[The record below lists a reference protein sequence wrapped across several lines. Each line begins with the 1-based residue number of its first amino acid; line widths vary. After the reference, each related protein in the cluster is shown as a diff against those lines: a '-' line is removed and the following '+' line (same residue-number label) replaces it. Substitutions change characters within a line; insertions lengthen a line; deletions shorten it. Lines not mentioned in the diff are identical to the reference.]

1 MASSASGGFSMFGGR
16 TEKWENAADLYT
28 QAANAF
34 RMQKQ
39 STFNPILSSQLRY
52 PSSHTL
58 TLPRSPAWLT
68 TRSIDREAGAAFE
81 KAAEIQ
87 KSKLSEPDDMANTLT
102 EAFKVYRKDSPED
115 AARCLTT
122 AIAHYTSKGSF
133 RRAATHQQNLG
144 EVYELE
150 LGDTARALQAYE
162 TAAQWFESDNAEALA
177 NKLYLKVADLA
188 ALEGDYAKSCQLFE
202 SVARSSLNSNLMRWS
217 VKDYFLK
224 AGICHLA
231 SGDLVATNRALQSYR
246 DMDNSFV
253 QTREHML
260 LQDLVEAVEKGE
272 QEMFADKLFQYDQLS
287 KLDKWKTTLLLKV
300 KNSIEEQGEDFS

>member
-1 MASSASGGFSMFGGR
+1 MFGGR
-16 TEKWENAADLYT
+16 AEKWESAADLYT

-39 STFNPILSSQLRY
+39 SKSHHPISHL
-52 PSSHTL
+52 PSHCFVSPYSDPS
-58 TLPRSPAWLT
+58 LPPT
-68 TRSIDREAGAAFE
+68 DCEAGAAFE
-81 KAAEIQ
+81 KAANIQ
-87 KSKLSEPDDMANTLT
+87 QSKLSEPDDMANTLT

-115 AARCLTT
+115 AARVLTA
-122 AIAHYTSKGSF
+122 AIAQYTAKGSF

-150 LGDTARALQAYE
+150 LNDPARALAAYE

-177 NKLYLKVADLA
+177 NKLYLKVADLS
-188 ALEGDYAKSCQLFE
+188 ALAGDYAKASQLFE
-202 SVARSSLNSNLMRWS
+202 TVAKSSLTSNLMRWS

-231 SGDLVATNRALQSYR
+231 AGDLVATARALQSYR

-253 QTREHML
+253 QTREHAL
-260 LQDLVEAVEKGE
+260 LQDLADAVEKGE
-272 QEMFADKLFQYDQLS
+272 QEAFADRLFQYDQLS
-287 KLDKWKTTLLLKV
+287 KLDRWKTTLLLKV
-300 KNSIEEQGEDFS
+300 KNAIEEQGEDFS

>member
-1 MASSASGGFSMFGGR
+1 MFGGR
-16 TEKWENAADLYT
+16 AEKWESAADLYT

-39 STFNPILSSQLRY
+39 SKSHQPISHLPAPSLSI
-52 PSSHTL
+52 L
-58 TLPRSPAWLT
+58 TQAFPPT
-68 TRSIDREAGAAFE
+68 DCEAGAAFE
-81 KAAEIQ
+81 KAANIQ
-87 KSKLSEPDDMANTLT
+87 QSKLSEPDDMANTLT

-115 AARCLTT
+115 AARVLTA
-122 AIAHYTSKGSF
+122 AIAQYTAKGSF

-150 LGDTARALQAYE
+150 LNDPARALAAYE

-177 NKLYLKVADLA
+177 NKLYLKVADLS
-188 ALEGDYAKSCQLFE
+188 ALAGDYAKASQLFE
-202 SVARSSLNSNLMRWS
+202 TVAKSSLTSNLMRWS

-231 SGDLVATNRALQSYR
+231 AGDLVATARALQSYR

-253 QTREHML
+253 QTREHAL
-260 LQDLVEAVEKGE
+260 LQDLADAVEKGE
-272 QEMFADKLFQYDQLS
+272 QEAFADRLFQYDQLS
-287 KLDKWKTTLLLKV
+287 KLDRWKTTLLLKV
-300 KNSIEEQGEDFS
+300 KNAIEEQGEDFS

>member
-1 MASSASGGFSMFGGR
+1 MAQDPRALMQKADKAASSASGGFSMFGGR

-39 STFNPILSSQLRY
+39 N
-52 PSSHTL
+52 H
-58 TLPRSPAWLT
+58 
-68 TRSIDREAGAAFE
+68 EAGAAFE
-81 KAAEIQ
+81 KAADIQ
-87 KSKLSEPDDMANTLT
+87 KNKLSEPDDMANTLT

-115 AARCLTT
+115 AARVLTA
-122 AIAHYTSKGSF
+122 AIAHYTSKGAF

-150 LGDTARALQAYE
+150 LGDTARALAAYE

-188 ALEGDYAKSCQLFE
+188 ALEGDYAKACQLFE
-202 SVARSSLNSNLMRWS
+202 SVAKSSLNSNLMRWS

-231 SGDLVATNRALQSYR
+231 SADLVATNRALQNYR
-246 DMDNSFV
+246 DLDSSFV

-260 LQDLVEAVEKGE
+260 LQDLAEAVEKGE
-272 QEMFADKLFQYDQLS
+272 QELFADKLFQFDQLS

-300 KNSIEEQGEDFS
+300 KNGIEEQGEDFS